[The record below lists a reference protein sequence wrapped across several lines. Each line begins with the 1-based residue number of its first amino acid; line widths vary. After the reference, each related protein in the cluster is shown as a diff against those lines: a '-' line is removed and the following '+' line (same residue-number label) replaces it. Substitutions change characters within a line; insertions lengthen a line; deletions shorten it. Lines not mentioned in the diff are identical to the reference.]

1 MKKKN
6 YSCPNGCILP
16 KREKQLKINKMEQ
29 YYFGYINFNF
39 CPRCGALMPKTLK
52 RLKAFFQVSNIDNRL
67 NKSLRLL
74 YKSEFE
80 ASAREC
86 FVVLENVLKK
96 KSGLDLHGKDLVAQA
111 LNMEYDKKK
120 NVVVKAPFIALNKL
134 ESESDYNEQEGI
146 KLMIMGFFQGP
157 RNLYQHNHIGA
168 SIDATLSVIMETS
181 FFLKRIEGHSLTK
194 KGRWI
199 KHKIDY
205 EHILKNMPKSSDRV
219 KFKKMLRNKIE
230 KNM

>member
-1 MKKKN
+1 
-6 YSCPNGCILP
+6 
-16 KREKQLKINKMEQ
+16 
-29 YYFGYINFNF
+29 
-39 CPRCGALMPKTLK
+39 
-52 RLKAFFQVSNIDNRL
+52 
-67 NKSLRLL
+67 
-74 YKSEFE
+74 
-80 ASAREC
+80 
-86 FVVLENVLKK
+86 
-96 KSGLDLHGKDLVAQA
+96 
-111 LNMEYDKKK
+111 
-120 NVVVKAPFIALNKL
+120 
-134 ESESDYNEQEGI
+134 
-146 KLMIMGFFQGP
+146 MIMGFFQGP

-219 KFKKMLRNKIE
+219 KLKKMLRNKIE